1 MTENDLEKAV
11 KEISK
16 DIDTLR
22 TLKEQM
28 DAVFYKSREDRL
40 LQIRL
45 VRLQTDIQ
53 NKLAIALAWTAI
65 AGSFYNS
72 RRTTTPLVLSR
83 HYIYGDGNSIWSFC
97 IDYH

>member
-53 NKLAIALAWTAI
+53 NKLAIALA
-65 AGSFYNS
+65 
-72 RRTTTPLVLSR
+72 
-83 HYIYGDGNSIWSFC
+83 
-97 IDYH
+97 